1 MRSSSQPFFPDLS
14 QEAQIWITSV
24 DGPAEDLNKILN
36 QIQVYLPKWTSH
48 GRSVLSSAMV
58 HTNRFLIVAG
68 EIPDS
73 NVSGCGIDSLI
84 HEIESIV
91 QSHQSKIL
99 SPMLIYY
106 RTLSGEVEFVTRNQ
120 FRDMLSQEVTSQKTQ
135 VFNPGIHTLAQLRGG
150 EFERPL
156 SESVYAQMFRV
167 SEAIL

>member
-58 HTNRFLIVAG
+58 H
-68 EIPDS
+68 
-73 NVSGCGIDSLI
+73 
-84 HEIESIV
+84 
-91 QSHQSKIL
+91 
-99 SPMLIYY
+99 
-106 RTLSGEVEFVTRNQ
+106 
-120 FRDMLSQEVTSQKTQ
+120 EVTSQKTQ